1 MGGGLLQL
9 SIKSNEDEYLTG
21 NPNIQFFKKVY
32 LRYSN
37 FTMSTY
43 EVLCTPLKE
52 IEENMPVNKLSFDT
66 NTKYKI
72 RVPRNGD
79 LMTDIFL
86 KCKLPKIYS
95 NEKNGRIKYV
105 NNLGFTMIK
114 SAAIYIENTLVE
126 RVTGEYLYIYHKL
139 HSSQSKNELINEMT
153 GNTHKLFNPMD
164 YDGNY
169 KNSNLDS
176 IKFIEEGTKYLNK
189 YFDSPSSIDETEL
202 IVPLTFWFNRD
213 KGLSLPLIA
222 LKYHEVHIELE
233 LRPLKELIIKEYDDD
248 SLSGSAT
255 YYSKPSDLTSI
266 NDYIDDNWNINT
278 KLEINYVFLDNKER
292 NFIVK
297 NTQHYLIEQVQM
309 KEISNISGINTVSM
323 KHYHPV
329 KEIII
334 VPKRS
339 DISNR
344 NEWFNFSNHDY
355 IDINY
360 RDYQDI
366 SDRNNLTINEKN
378 ELNTIWKYRKYNQ
391 IPDINQTNYSF
402 YNSSIINEMRIELDG
417 VERQCFQD
425 EIYYNSKPILTNYE
439 GSYLDNV
446 LLVPF
451 SLHPSQFK
459 PSGFCNLSEIN
470 NITFNFRMKNTNMNG
485 ELINYNYNINTY
497 FVNYNI
503 LHIQNGMGGLI
514 YANK

>member
-32 LRYSN
+32 FRYSN

-43 EVLCTPLKE
+43 EVLCTPLRE

-66 NTKYKI
+66 TTKYKI

-95 NEKNGRIKYV
+95 NKENGRIKYV
-105 NNLGFTMIK
+105 NNLGFTMVK
-114 SAAIYIENTLVE
+114 SAAIYIENTLIE
-126 RVTGEYLYIYHKL
+126 RVTGEYLHIYHKL
-139 HSSQSKNELINEMT
+139 HGSKSKNQIVDQMT
-153 GNTHKLFNPMD
+153 GNTDKTFNPVD
-164 YDGNY
+164 NEGNY
-169 KNSNLDS
+169 KNASLEPLKINSNE
-176 IKFIEEGTKYLNK
+176 INYLNK
-189 YFDSPSSIDETEL
+189 HFNGPSTIDESEL
-202 IVPLTFWFNRD
+202 IIPLTFWFNRD
-213 KGLSLPLIA
+213 KGLSLPLIS
-222 LKYHEVHIELE
+222 LKYHEVHIEIE
-233 LRPLKELIIKEYDDD
+233 LRPLKDLIIKEYSDD
-248 SLSGSAT
+248 SSGDSLK
-255 YYSKPSDLTSI
+255 YYSRPNDLLNLDSYI
-266 NDYIDDNWNINT
+266 NTTWNINT

-297 NTQHYLIEQVQM
+297 NTQQYLIEQVQM
-309 KEISNISGINTVSM
+309 KQITDISGINTVTM

-339 DISNR
+339 DIRTR
-344 NEWFNFSNHDY
+344 NQWFNFSNHDY
-355 IDINY
+355 NGINY
-360 RDYQDI
+360 RDYQNI
-366 SDRNNLTINEKN
+366 SDRNTLTMSQKK
-378 ELNTIWKYRKYNQ
+378 ELNKIWIYRKYNQ
-391 IPDINQTNYSF
+391 IPNINQDNYAF
-402 YNSSIINEMRIELDG
+402 YSDSIIKELRIELDG

-425 EIYYNSKPILTNYE
+425 EMYYNSKPILFNYE
-439 GSYLDNV
+439 GSDLNNV
-446 LLVPF
+446 LLIPF
-451 SLHPSQFK
+451 SIYPSQFK

-470 NITFNFRMKNTNMNG
+470 GITFNFRMKNTSLNN
-485 ELINYNYNINTY
+485 ELINYNYDINIY

>member
-9 SIKSNEDEYLTG
+9 SIKSNEDEYLIG

-32 LRYSN
+32 FRYSN

-43 EVLCTPLKE
+43 EVLCTPLQE

-66 NTKYKI
+66 STKYKI
-72 RVPRNGD
+72 RIPRNGD
-79 LMTDIFL
+79 LITDIFL

-105 NNLGFTMIK
+105 NDLGFTMIK
-114 SAAIYIENTLVE
+114 SAAIYIENTLIE
-126 RVTGEYLYIYHKL
+126 RVTGEYLHIHHKL
-139 HSSQSKNELINEMT
+139 HSSKSKNKLIDKMT
-153 GNTHKLFNPMD
+153 GNIDKTFNPVD

-169 KNSNLDS
+169 KNSNLESLKISDNG
-176 IKFIEEGTKYLNK
+176 IKYLNK
-189 YFDSPSSIDETEL
+189 HFDSPSTIDDCEL
-202 IVPLTFWFNRD
+202 LIPLTFWFNRD

-233 LRPLKELIIKEYDDD
+233 LRALKDLVIKEYDDD
-248 SLSGSAT
+248 SLTDSSK
-255 YYSKPSDLTSI
+255 YYSRPNDLSSL
-266 NDYIDDNWNINT
+266 DAYIDDNWNINT

-297 NTQHYLIEQVQM
+297 NTQQYLIEQVQM
-309 KEISNISGINTVSM
+309 KEIANISGINTVTM
-323 KHYHPV
+323 KHYHPI

-339 DISNR
+339 DVGTR
-344 NEWFNFSNHDY
+344 NQWFNFSNHDY
-355 IDINY
+355 NGINY

-366 SDRNNLTINEKN
+366 SDRNTLTLIQKK
-378 ELNTIWKYRKYNQ
+378 ELNKIWTFRKYNQ
-391 IPDINQTNYSF
+391 IPNINKDNYTF
-402 YNSSIINEMRIELDG
+402 YSENIIKEMRIELDG

-425 EIYYNSKPILTNYE
+425 EIYYNSKPILANYE
-439 GSYLDNV
+439 GSYLNNV

-459 PSGFCNLSEIN
+459 PSGFCNLSELN
-470 NITFNFRMKNTNMNG
+470 SITFNFRIKNTTMNN
-485 ELINYNYNINTY
+485 ELINYNYDVNVY